1 MMQTPPTENITSEGS
16 LDPLPSEEN
25 SGSIDPF
32 KILRILC
39 KAGADVFTQAA
50 LHGQLAQIEW
60 AEEKNRLFKLGLF
73 AALSFVSFLFVMLF
87 GSLLAL
93 ALSWDTPYRLH
104 ALLMIMVFYML
115 LTVVAWRRF
124 KLLSALGSK
133 RFAATR
139 EEISLDL
146 EMLKGHL

>member
-1 MMQTPPTENITSEGS
+1 M
-16 LDPLPSEEN
+16 DPLPSEES

-32 KILRILC
+32 KILRILG
-39 KAGADVFTQAA
+39 KAGGDVFKQAA

-60 AEEKNRLFKLGLF
+60 AEEKNRLFKLSLF
-73 AALSFVSFLFVMLF
+73 ALLAFVSALFAMLF
-87 GSLLAL
+87 GTLLAL
-93 ALSWDTPYRLH
+93 ALSWDTPYRIH
-104 ALLMIMVFYML
+104 TLLTIIVFYVL
-115 LTVVAWRRF
+115 LTVMAWRHF

-146 EMLKGHL
+146 EMLKSHL

>member
-1 MMQTPPTENITSEGS
+1 MMQTPPTESIISEDS

-25 SGSIDPF
+25 SGSIDPV
-32 KILRILC
+32 KVLRILC
-39 KAGADVFTQAA
+39 KAGGDVFTQAA

-87 GSLLAL
+87 GTLLAL
-93 ALSWDTPYRLH
+93 ALSWDTPYRIH
-104 ALLMIMVFYML
+104 TLLMIMVFYML

>member
-1 MMQTPPTENITSEGS
+1 MMQTPPTESITSEDS

-39 KAGADVFTQAA
+39 NAGGDVFKQAA

-104 ALLMIMVFYML
+104 TLLMIMVFYML

-124 KLLSALGSK
+124 KRLSALGSK

-146 EMLKGHL
+146 KMLKSHL